1 MSLKIGWAK
10 ARDRF
15 VLVKIVDSKNK
26 RCFYLI
32 FPSKW
37 CVYMEYQTVNYI
49 KRSGWMN
56 YNRLACSTLKT
67 RYETFTENGIL
78 PANAH
83 IHTNT
88 HIQTVTHSCY
98 IFIARDTHIWCY
110 LFGMSDVK
118 SDQTGV
124 RFALMHPLIYTAGSK
139 WSTSLLAAN
148 FGQAEKL
155 FISSIGHANPS
166 WVSNNHFLTLSV
178 FSFV

>member
-1 MSLKIGWAK
+1 
-10 ARDRF
+10 
-15 VLVKIVDSKNK
+15 
-26 RCFYLI
+26 
-32 FPSKW
+32 
-37 CVYMEYQTVNYI
+37 MEYQTVNYI

-166 WVSNNHFLTLSV
+166 WVSYNHFLTLSV
-178 FSFV
+178 FFVCLSLLFLCFIVRIFTKHQTIFMLWHEMAHRKKQTY